1 MDQQVQRFQS
11 FWFGENITQYQRLA
25 MKSFVDFGHRY
36 ILYAY
41 RKFGVPAGVELRDAA
56 ELLPEPRV
64 FFYGDKAGVG
74 RGSVAGFSNLFRYH
88 LLRRLGGWWVD
99 ADVVCLSGTVPSD
112 EIFLGWECENLIGN
126 AILRFPKEHR
136 FIQKLCD

>member
-1 MDQQVQRFQS
+1 MDELVQRFQS

-41 RKFGVPAGVELRDAA
+41 RKFDVPAGVELRDAA
-56 ELLPEPRV
+56 ELLPEARV

-74 RGSVAGFSNLFRYH
+74 RGSVSGSATSSGTTCCTGWEA
-88 LLRRLGGWWVD
+88 GGWTRMSF
-99 ADVVCLSGTVPSD
+99 VCRQRCRRKTSSWAGSTKTSS
-112 EIFLGWECENLIGN
+112 
-126 AILRFPKEHR
+126 ARR
-136 FIQKLCD
+136 S